1 MRSPNQLWE
10 AMGDI
15 DPDETGHVLTRL
27 FVMYEQLL
35 QNNPDNP
42 DDHKGKEALNF
53 FKNLDIALTQTGE
66 CNLNRR

>member
-1 MRSPNQLWE
+1 MRRPNQLWE
-10 AMGDI
+10 AIGDI
-15 DPDETGHVLTRL
+15 DPEETGHVLTRL

-35 QNNPDNP
+35 QNNPD
-42 DDHKGKEALNF
+42 DHKGLEALNF

>member
-10 AMGDI
+10 AIGDM
-15 DPDETGHVLTRL
+15 DPDETSHVLTRL
-27 FVMYEQLL
+27 FVMYEQRL
-35 QNNPDNP
+35 QNNPDKP
-42 DDHKGKEALNF
+42 QGKEALNF